1 MEQRKHAEQIPEQE
15 KSAENEIAASVQ
27 ICAAGGGLAEISI
40 DRSQKDGTE
49 LYRCEILSR
58 ILKARPENPGADPN
72 QKPAITI
79 HEVLRLFTFSVLEKK
94 AVRPEC

>member
-1 MEQRKHAEQIPEQE
+1 MEQRKHAEQIPDQE

-79 HEVLRLFTFSVLEKK
+79 HEVLHLFTFSVLEKK
-94 AVRPEC
+94 AEA